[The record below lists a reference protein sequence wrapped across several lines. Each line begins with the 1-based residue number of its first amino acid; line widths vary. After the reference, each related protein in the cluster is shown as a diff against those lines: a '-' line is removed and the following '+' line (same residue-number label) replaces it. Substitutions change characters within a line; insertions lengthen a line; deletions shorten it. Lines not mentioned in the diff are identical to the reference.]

1 MLKTNREPNLTM
13 VNKWLACLYDEE
25 IKDVEDDIQNEAI
38 WAIASTTDW
47 EHDMH
52 LQNVADKQAYLEKLK
67 ELRNETNG
75 STEWRTNGMGKKYYP
90 IEDAINNITK
100 RLNLSLQDSKN
111 MNEEELLEAENI
123 ISDYV
128 DFVEHPDY
136 IQAVPKVKETGE
148 LILE

>member
-1 MLKTNREPNLTM
+1 
-13 VNKWLACLYDEE
+13 
-25 IKDVEDDIQNEAI
+25 
-38 WAIASTTDW
+38 
-47 EHDMH
+47 
-52 LQNVADKQAYLEKLK
+52 
-67 ELRNETNG
+67 
-75 STEWRTNGMGKKYYP
+75 MGKKYYP

-100 RLNLSLQDSKN
+100 RLNLSLQDSKK

>member
-1 MLKTNREPNLTM
+1 
-13 VNKWLACLYDEE
+13 
-25 IKDVEDDIQNEAI
+25 
-38 WAIASTTDW
+38 
-47 EHDMH
+47 
-52 LQNVADKQAYLEKLK
+52 
-67 ELRNETNG
+67 
-75 STEWRTNGMGKKYYP
+75 MGKKYYP

-136 IQAVPKVKETGE
+136 VQVVPKVKETGE

>member
-1 MLKTNREPNLTM
+1 
-13 VNKWLACLYDEE
+13 
-25 IKDVEDDIQNEAI
+25 
-38 WAIASTTDW
+38 
-47 EHDMH
+47 
-52 LQNVADKQAYLEKLK
+52 
-67 ELRNETNG
+67 
-75 STEWRTNGMGKKYYP
+75 MGKKYYP

-136 IQAVPKVKETGE
+136 VQGVPKVKETGE

>member
-1 MLKTNREPNLTM
+1 
-13 VNKWLACLYDEE
+13 
-25 IKDVEDDIQNEAI
+25 
-38 WAIASTTDW
+38 
-47 EHDMH
+47 
-52 LQNVADKQAYLEKLK
+52 
-67 ELRNETNG
+67 
-75 STEWRTNGMGKKYYP
+75 MGKKYYP

-128 DFVEHPDY
+128 YFVEHPDY
-136 IQAVPKVKETGE
+136 VQAVPKVKETGE